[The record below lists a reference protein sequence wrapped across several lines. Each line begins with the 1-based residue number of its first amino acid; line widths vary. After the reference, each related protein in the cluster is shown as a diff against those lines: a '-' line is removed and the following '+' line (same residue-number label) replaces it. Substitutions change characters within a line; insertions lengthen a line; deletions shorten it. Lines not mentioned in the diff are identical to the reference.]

1 MTRRLAPGLAL
12 LLLAAACS
20 SAGPGSPSGAPSTLL
35 SASPAAASI
44 PPSAADTHS
53 PAPTSASAAPKAA
66 PALDSDPLHGL
77 VLTDV
82 RTGGE
87 LSLGQLAAEKPVLL
101 ETMAIWCTNCR
112 AQMHRVIEA
121 HGLADF
127 HSISLDVDPGEQPDD
142 LAAYAAREGFD
153 WPFAMADAEL
163 LSQLRQ
169 RFGTAV
175 ANPPSMPKI
184 LFRSDGSIELIG
196 LGELY
201 SAQQI
206 ADAVGG

>member
-1 MTRRLAPGLAL
+1 MSRRPAPGLAL
-12 LLLAAACS
+12 LLLAAACT
-20 SAGPGSPSGAPSTLL
+20 SAGPGSPSGPSTLP
-35 SASPAAASI
+35 SVSPADASVSS
-44 PPSAADTHS
+44 SAAGTHSPTPSSVS
-53 PAPTSASAAPKAA
+53 PAPTAA
-66 PALDSDPLHGL
+66 PALDSDPLHRL

-82 RTGGE
+82 RTGEE
-87 LSLGQLAAEKPVLL
+87 LTLGQLAAQKPVLL
-101 ETMAIWCTNCR
+101 ETMAIWCSNCR
-112 AQMHRVIEA
+112 AQMHNVVAA
-121 HGLADF
+121 HGSADF
-127 HSISLDVDPGEQPDD
+127 HSISLDVEPGVQPDD

-153 WPFAMADAEL
+153 WPFAMADAQL
-163 LSQLRQ
+163 LSQLRE

-184 LFRSDGSIELIG
+184 LFRSDGSIEMIG